1 MNNLWLSAIV
11 DLIFIFLPMILGI
24 ICCLI
29 IFVVELL
36 YKIYKWILA
45 ALGKLREVYKEW
57 MQS

>member
-1 MNNLWLSAIV
+1 MNNLWLSFI
-11 DLIFIFLPMILGI
+11 LNFIFVFLPMILGV

-45 ALGKLREVYKEW
+45 ALGKLRKAFKNHG
-57 MQS
+57 